1 MIQRLTRAL
10 APTHVLA
17 LVLTLALAGSAAAQ
31 ERPATLA
38 DALRATPEASALT
51 ALFDESGLL
60 DELARPGRF
69 TFFAP
74 SDAALARLD
83 PDVVAMLRRDRG
95 ALDVVVRNHLAL
107 GATPLEALRRLDALT
122 TLEST
127 MLPIR
132 VDERGVRI
140 AGVRLAGDGVAT
152 GNGVLY
158 LVDRVLMPSGS
169 WMLKDL
175 LAGPD
180 GP

>member
-10 APTHVLA
+10 APTLA
-17 LVLTLALAGSAAAQ
+17 LVLALAGFAAAQ

-60 DELARPGRF
+60 DELSRPGRF

-74 SDAALARLD
+74 SDAALERLD
-83 PDVVAMLRRDRG
+83 PEVVAMLRRDRG

-107 GATPLEALRRLDALT
+107 GATPFAALQSLDALT

-140 AGVRLAGDGVAT
+140 AGVRLAGEGIAT

-158 LVDRVLMPSGS
+158 LVDRVLMPTGS

-180 GP
+180 AP